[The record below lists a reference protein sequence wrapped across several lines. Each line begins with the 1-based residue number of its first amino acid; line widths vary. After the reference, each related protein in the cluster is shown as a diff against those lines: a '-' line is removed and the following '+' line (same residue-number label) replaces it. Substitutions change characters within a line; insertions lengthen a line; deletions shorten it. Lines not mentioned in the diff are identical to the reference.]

1 MTGLAKLYL
10 EELARIQERLR
21 GLFERALLPAGPEA
35 EATAPGRSFPP
46 VDLVET
52 AGGYRL
58 TAELPGLARD
68 EVELRVTART
78 LELSGRV
85 PPVAGK
91 HRFLRM
97 ERAYGPFRRSFTLDR
112 PVDADGIEAR
122 LDGGILTVTIPGFAN
137 TPQGERD
144 VTSEENDERDRSQP
158 EGGEEP

>member
-21 GLFERALLPAGPEA
+21 GLFERALLPAGSEA
-35 EATAPGRSFPP
+35 EATAPGRAVPP
-46 VDLVET
+46 VDLLET
-52 AGGYRL
+52 GDGYRL
-58 TAELPGLARD
+58 TAELPGLTREQV
-68 EVELRVTART
+68 EVSVTGRT

-85 PPVAGK
+85 PPLRGE

-112 PVDADGIEAR
+112 PLDGDGIEVR
-122 LDGGILTVTIPGFAN
+122 LDEGLLTVTIPALPGRSGG
-137 TPQGERD
+137 TKD
-144 VTSEENDERDRSQP
+144 VIADVSGSGDRSQP